1 MESSSVQKYLQHLL
15 RSEVVNCGIAKHLR
29 LEEIKEKKKPVDPRI
44 IMELRHKQV
53 SRQRSSVKRNKME
66 DYRIR
71 VNAQ

>member
-1 MESSSVQKYLQHLL
+1 MESSSVQKYLQDLL
-15 RSEVVNCGIAKHLR
+15 QSEAVNSGIAKHLR
-29 LEEIKEKKKPVDPRI
+29 LEEIKEKKQPADPRI

-53 SRQRSSVKRNKME
+53 SRQGNSVKWNKVE

>member
-1 MESSSVQKYLQHLL
+1 M
-15 RSEVVNCGIAKHLR
+15 NCGVAEDLR
-29 LEEIKEKKKPVDPRI
+29 LEDIKEKQKLVDPRI

-53 SRQRSSVKRNKME
+53 SRQGSTVKRNKME

>member
-1 MESSSVQKYLQHLL
+1 M
-15 RSEVVNCGIAKHLR
+15 NCGIAKHLR
-29 LEEIKEKKKPVDPRI
+29 LEEIKEKKKLVDPRI

-53 SRQRSSVKRNKME
+53 SRQCSSLKRNKME